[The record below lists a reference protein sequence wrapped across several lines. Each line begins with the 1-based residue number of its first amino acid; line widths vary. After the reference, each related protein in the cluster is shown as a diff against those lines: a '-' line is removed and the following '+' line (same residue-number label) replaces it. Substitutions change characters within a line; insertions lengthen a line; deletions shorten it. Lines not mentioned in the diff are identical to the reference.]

1 MIDGVVLIAIIV
13 PAVIALFTMFVHII
27 NNEGGTKGIT
37 KPYKT
42 KSGILHTARKDRE
55 NHIV

>member
-1 MIDGVVLIAIIV
+1 MDGVVLLAIV
-13 PAVIALFTMFVHII
+13 LPALIALFSMFVHILK
-27 NNEGGTKGIT
+27 NEGGTKGIT

-42 KSGILHTARKDRE
+42 KSGVIHTARKDRE

>member
-1 MIDGVVLIAIIV
+1 MDGVILLAIVL
-13 PAVIALFTMFVHII
+13 PALIALFLMFVHIL

-42 KSGILHTARKDRE
+42 KSGVIHTARKDRE

>member
-1 MIDGVVLIAIIV
+1 MDGVILLAIVL
-13 PAVIALFTMFVHII
+13 PALIALFSMFVHIL

-37 KPYKT
+37 KPYTT
-42 KSGILHTARKDRE
+42 KSGVIHTARKDRE

>member
-1 MIDGVVLIAIIV
+1 MIDGVVLVAIVI
-13 PAVIALFTMFVHII
+13 PALIALFTMFVHVL
-27 NNEGGTKGIT
+27 NNEGGTNGIT

-42 KSGILHTARKDRE
+42 KSGVLHTARKDRE

>member
-1 MIDGVVLIAIIV
+1 MDGVVLIAI
-13 PAVIALFTMFVHII
+13 VILAFIGLFTMFVHVL

-42 KSGILHTARKDRE
+42 KSGVLHTARKDRE
-55 NHIV
+55 KHIV

>member
-1 MIDGVVLIAIIV
+1 MDGVILLAIVL
-13 PAVIALFTMFVHII
+13 PALIALFSMFVHIL

-42 KSGILHTARKDRE
+42 KSGVIHTARKDRE

>member
-1 MIDGVVLIAIIV
+1 MIVGVVLFAIIV

>member
-1 MIDGVVLIAIIV
+1 MDGVVLLAIVLPALIA
-13 PAVIALFTMFVHII
+13 FFSMFVHIL

-42 KSGILHTARKDRE
+42 KSGVIHTARKDRE